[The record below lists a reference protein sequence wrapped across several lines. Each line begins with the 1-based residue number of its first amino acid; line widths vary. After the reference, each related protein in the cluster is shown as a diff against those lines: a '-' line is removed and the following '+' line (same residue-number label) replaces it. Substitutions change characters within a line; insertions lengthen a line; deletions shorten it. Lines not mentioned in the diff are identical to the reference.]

1 LLRKTLKFLVKIT
14 IILALL
20 YGAGRFFV
28 VFTDSRLTGERAP
41 YVQMTTENS
50 AVIRWMTEEN
60 QMGVVRY
67 GEDEYFV
74 AAVEI
79 ESSPRK
85 NHAVKLTGLKPGTRY
100 YYHAGGLTDTKG
112 FDRDQNW
119 FYTHPEQEVPSRI
132 WIIGDSG
139 EPGDTVNQVRDAA
152 LGWMR
157 ENPRGTPLSV
167 DPEATGKSTDPA
179 ADDKDDK
186 LAEVAEEQ
194 GAKIQFDHPKLDD
207 ENALVDVWIS
217 LGDIAYRSGTNK
229 QFQKALFDTFEG
241 QVANTALW
249 PVYGNHDSR
258 RWTYFRIF
266 ELPEYGEAGGVPSE
280 TENYY
285 SFDYSNIHFVMLDSQ
300 SSGREP
306 DGDMAEWLR
315 EDLAKN
321 TKPWVVAAFH
331 HPPYTKGSH
340 DSDSSYDSRGRM
352 IEMRQHILPILE
364 QAGVDLVVSGHSH
377 MYERS
382 MMIDCAYG
390 SSADFSGESIVSKG
404 VRGNHRQYVKPV
416 LNKSHQGTIYAVA
429 GSTSKVDKGPLDHP
443 VHHTS
448 LLEAGSMV
456 IDVVGDTLTARFIN
470 DKGQVKDSFSI
481 QKKAGYKSD
490 YKGCDFVAGSIKA
503 ELTAEDAEDAKVN
516 RDIQTS
522 AVGAS

>member
-1 LLRKTLKFLVKIT
+1 MLSKTLKFLVKIT

-50 AVIRWMTEEN
+50 AVIRWMTEDN

-112 FDRDQNW
+112 FDRDKNW
-119 FYTHPEQEVPSRI
+119 FYTHPAQDVPSRI

-157 ENPRGTPLSV
+157 ENPRGAPLDTAS
-167 DPEATGKSTDPA
+167 ESSSA
-179 ADDKDDK
+179 ASEEGDSAD
-186 LAEVAEEQ
+186 AEQDQSESYV
-194 GAKIQFDHPKLDD
+194 HPKLGDD
-207 ENALVDVWIS
+207 NALVDVWIS

-241 QVANTALW
+241 QVANTPLW

-266 ELPEYGEAGGVPSE
+266 ELPEHGEAGGVPSG

-300 SSGREP
+300 ASGREP
-306 DGDMAEWLR
+306 DGSMAKWLR

-352 IEMRQHILPILE
+352 IEMRQYILPILE

-382 MMIDCAYG
+382 MMIDCAY
-390 SSADFSGESIVSKG
+390 SSSGDFTVDNIVSAGIHDK
-404 VRGNHRQYVKPV
+404 HTQYHKPHQP
-416 LNKSHQGTIYAVA
+416 KAHQGTIYAVA
-429 GSTSKVDKGPLDHP
+429 GSTSKVDQGTVDHP
-443 VHHTS
+443 VHHTG

-490 YKGCDFVAGSIKA
+490 YKGCKFSPAPQKS
-503 ELTAEDAEDAKVN
+503 
-516 RDIQTS
+516 
-522 AVGAS
+522 